1 MERTQNPTRMEI
13 LKSREKLLWYV
24 FIASVAGLLLRLFM
38 INLNTNTDV
47 KILLII
53 HTVVC
58 VLTASGIVIIKK
70 QQNLEKTKGK
80 R

>member
-80 R
+80 K